1 LKNKL
6 KEKREKMG
14 YTQEEM
20 AEKLGVSTV
29 AYHFYETGQRNIPKM
44 TVNKII
50 DILKLEDEEIFLPCN
65 YSLR

>member
-1 LKNKL
+1 
-6 KEKREKMG
+6 MG

-50 DILKLEDEEIFLPCN
+50 DILKLENEEIFLPCN